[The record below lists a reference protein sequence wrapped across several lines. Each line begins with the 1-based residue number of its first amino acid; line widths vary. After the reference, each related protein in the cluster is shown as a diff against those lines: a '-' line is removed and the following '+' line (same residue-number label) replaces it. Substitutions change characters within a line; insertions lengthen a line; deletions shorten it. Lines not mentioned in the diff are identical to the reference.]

1 MLHSGMKLWRGGE
14 REGEGERE
22 RGGGREER
30 YQTTLHYPSSHATH
44 AKGSLNV
51 LAVERNHIVD
61 GLIVS
66 TLGGLPYL
74 VKLPQGSPTLLF
86 TPF

>member
-1 MLHSGMKLWRGGE
+1 MKLWKGR
-14 REGEGERE
+14 REKEGERE
-22 RGGGREER
+22 RSTS
-30 YQTTLHYPSSHATH
+30 YHNIVAHILTH

-66 TLGGLPYL
+66 TLGGLPNL
-74 VKLPQGSPTLLF
+74 VKLPQGSPILLF